1 MTLVHWTLSKMSPAP
16 ELETALTLRTVHYT
30 VYNVAVHCRMYA
42 VHSML
47 YNVQCTLY
55 AVRCTISEH
64 GHLLPVIIC
73 DYIKC
78 NSRVV
83 IDCLLSLSF
92 CLHSG
97 DCSGDCSGDFIGDI
111 IIMAIVL
118 AIVVEILVVIIM

>member
-1 MTLVHWTLSKMSPAP
+1 M
-16 ELETALTLRTVHYT
+16 
-30 VYNVAVHCRMYA
+30 
-42 VHSML
+42 
-47 YNVQCTLY
+47 Y

-97 DCSGDCSGDFIGDI
+97 DCGGECVGDFSGDISIV
-111 IIMAIVL
+111 AIVV
-118 AIVVEILVVIIM
+118 AIVVEIVVDILVVIIM